1 MKRKNCFLARI
12 CFLLIVGCYLSSCS
26 QHGQGSKKG
35 GDVSLDDT
43 IKQLVEQLSK
53 ETEFHAGIV
62 GIAGKTTQQY
72 ILSDSLWHVATTE
85 QLAHLALSHPSP
97 VVRLSASYGLMERDP
112 HIAAEIAIEGIL
124 DTAMCRI
131 VNGCISR
138 CSSVSE
144 DRLITL
150 RVNREYYGL
159 SAEDSIRLDSAILY
173 KPYYDKYDRDIMAIL
188 MESLVPRPQYYERLK
203 EMYQKEHCI
212 YAMIGIAKY
221 QRAPDMQLMTDMA
234 KRAIRLMQEKHDKLQ
249 KEWEKYGDGEIVLEV
264 EEEDDIDDNTCK
276 PPQESSGNNADEVF
290 SVVIKSTSF
299 WPNKKLIRIV
309 QPLREYNPYLY
320 DRLLH

>member
-1 MKRKNCFLARI
+1 M
-12 CFLLIVGCYLSSCS
+12 G
-26 QHGQGSKKG
+26 
-35 GDVSLDDT
+35 
-43 IKQLVEQLSK
+43 K
-53 ETEFHAGIV
+53 ETEFHASPGI
-62 GIAGKTTQQY
+62 GIAGETTQQY
-72 ILSDSLWHVATTE
+72 ILSESLRHIATTE

-97 VVRLSASYGLMERDP
+97 VVRLSASYGLMTRDP

-159 SAEDSIRLDSAILY
+159 SAEDSICLDSAILY

-203 EMYQKEHCI
+203 EMYQKEH
-212 YAMIGIAKY
+212 
-221 QRAPDMQLMTDMA
+221 
-234 KRAIRLMQEKHDKLQ
+234 
-249 KEWEKYGDGEIVLEV
+249 
-264 EEEDDIDDNTCK
+264 
-276 PPQESSGNNADEVF
+276 
-290 SVVIKSTSF
+290 
-299 WPNKKLIRIV
+299 
-309 QPLREYNPYLY
+309 
-320 DRLLH
+320 